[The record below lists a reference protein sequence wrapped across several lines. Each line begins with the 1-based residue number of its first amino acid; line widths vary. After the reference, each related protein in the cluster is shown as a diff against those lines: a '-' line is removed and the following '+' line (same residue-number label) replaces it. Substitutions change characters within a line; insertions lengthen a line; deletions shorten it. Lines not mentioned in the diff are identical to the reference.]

1 MMTFT
6 LQLSVVLWGLS
17 FTTAQWCYQG
27 QYSCNETCRAPSDW
41 HTLFPSCGGDRQ
53 SPINIVKSKALLDP
67 ALPPLCFKGYHK
79 AHNVI
84 VQNMGHSAHFTLPPT
99 LRLSGGSLPGTYKAL
114 QFHLHWG
121 TDAEPGSE
129 HTLDGERFPMELHIV
144 HIKDLYSTLEEA
156 ENDTTGIA
164 LLGFFFEESAEDNV
178 HFDVVAEA
186 LGRVRYTGNSSR
198 VRDVRLGDI
207 MPPEEELRG
216 YYRYNGS
223 MTTPGC
229 QEAVVWTVFQ
239 KTIPVSRRQL
249 IKVSRELEFWTGRP
263 MADIFRP
270 VQQLNGRLVFRSAT
284 SSVLP
289 SLVAVWLCTLA
300 VLGQHW
306 NMC

>member
-1 MMTFT
+1 MTVT

-27 QYSCNETCRAPSDW
+27 QYSCNETCRAPGDW

-53 SPINIVKSKALLDP
+53 SPINIVKSKAFLDP
-67 ALPPLCFKGYHK
+67 ALAPLCFQGYHK

-121 TDAEPGSE
+121 TDAGPGSE
-129 HTLDGERFPMELHIV
+129 HTLDGERFPM
-144 HIKDLYSTLEEA
+144 
-156 ENDTTGIA
+156 
-164 LLGFFFEESAEDNV
+164 EESAEDNV

-249 IKVSRELEFWTGRP
+249 IKVSRELEFWTGKP

-270 VQQLNGRLVFRSAT
+270 VQQLNGRLVFRSAA

-289 SLVAVWLCTLA
+289 SLAAVWLCALA
-300 VLGQHW
+300 ALGQHW
-306 NMC
+306 NMR